1 MSKNLDR
8 RPTLVPGDRESTRK
22 IKAITEDAKLICA
35 GVKEFLHELGPIIE
49 EIDGLLWRAKGLM
62 ITFIL
67 TIEALLLL
75 VIVLLLRHG

>member
-8 RPTLVPGDRESTRK
+8 RPTLVPGERESTRK
-22 IKAITEDAKLICA
+22 IKAITEDAKLICI

-49 EIDGLLWRAKGLM
+49 GIDELLWRAKGLM

-67 TIEALLLL
+67 TIEALFLL
-75 VIVLLLRHG
+75 VVMLLLRHG